1 MNHSHDDTDPTELD
15 PTGMRALLGSLPD
28 PAPMPADLVE
38 RIEAALADE
47 ARRGD
52 GWVVP
57 ECPPELRAATPDTP
71 AGVVV
76 PLRRRPVWRGLGA
89 AAAVIGVL
97 GVGGLVLET
106 TRPGGLQAALGVAD
120 DLAGGGSVSGA
131 ESDGAAGGSDG
142 SGSRGAPVQLLAA
155 DPALRV
161 QVLEGGSVIS
171 SPDLADAA
179 RQVPSAPEKA
189 APAAPTDQGVSDAAV
204 ATAEGARACA
214 TGLGVPRGDA
224 VVVEL
229 GVVDDRP
236 AALVVATSP
245 SGARTAWA
253 VLRTCSPGD
262 PGVLAGP
269 VPVG

>member
-1 MNHSHDDTDPTELD
+1 MNHPHDDTDPTELD

-38 RIEAALADE
+38 RIEAALAEE
-47 ARRGD
+47 ARRGN
-52 GWVVP
+52 GWAVP
-57 ECPPELRAATPDTP
+57 ECPPELRAATPDAP
-71 AGVVV
+71 AGVV

-89 AAAVIGVL
+89 AAAVVGVL
-97 GVGGLVLET
+97 GLGGLILET
-106 TRPGGLQAALGVAD
+106 ASPGGLQAALGVAD
-120 DLAGGGSVSGA
+120 DLAGGGTVSGA
-131 ESDGAAGGSDG
+131 ESDGAVGGSDG
-142 SGSRGAPVQLLAA
+142 SGSRGAPARLLAA
-155 DPALRV
+155 DPDLRV
-161 QVLEGGSVIS
+161 HVLDGGSVIS
-171 SPDLADAA
+171 SAELADAA
-179 RQVPSAPEKA
+179 RQVPVAPGKA
-189 APAAPTDQGVSDAAV
+189 APAAPADEGVSGAPV

-229 GVVDDRP
+229 VVVDGRP

-253 VLRTCSPGD
+253 ALRTCAPGD
-262 PGVLAGP
+262 PGALAGP